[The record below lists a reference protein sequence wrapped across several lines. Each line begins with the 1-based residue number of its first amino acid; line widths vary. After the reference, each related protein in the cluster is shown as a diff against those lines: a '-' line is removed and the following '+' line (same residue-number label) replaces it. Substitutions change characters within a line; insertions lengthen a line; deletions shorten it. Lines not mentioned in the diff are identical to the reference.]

1 MKLIGCDPIAVE
13 EGVKAMSKSGILDEI
28 AANHISRDT
37 VQRLADNLK
46 VMSFGHI
53 VLERQTYEPLLIPI
67 TMDEN
72 NRSEYCDAANTILR
86 WIDNKSTVGD
96 ILNEMFGRYM
106 PFYSKWLR
114 EIIWKHND
122 YDDIRKKEA
131 PISYALTARKAD
143 QCDY

>member
-1 MKLIGCDPIAVE
+1 MKLIGCDPITVA

-53 VLERQTYEPLLIPI
+53 ARERITYEPLLIPI

-72 NRSEYCDAANTILR
+72 NRSEYCNAANTILR
-86 WIDNKSTVGD
+86 WIDNKTTIGD
-96 ILNEMFGRYM
+96 ILNEMYGRHM
-106 PFYSKWLR
+106 PFWDIWLR
-114 EIIWKHND
+114 KIIWRHND
-122 YDDIRKKEA
+122 YDDIRKKPA